1 VQITAEGLELLD
13 KAEHALAADENEVL
27 AALDEAHR
35 GTLNSLLQQAANGE
49 SSCTHALG
57 DY

>member
-1 VQITAEGLELLD
+1 MEITAECLELLD

-49 SSCTHALG
+49 SSCT
-57 DY
+57 